1 MRRNQAVGIAI
12 GVVLAGILTLAPA
25 KAFEV
30 KESKCERRLL
40 FPADALFEF
49 GKAKLTPAAE
59 QQLGEAGPKIATT
72 GKHRVVI
79 EGHTDSVGK
88 PLYNHRLS
96 LRRATSVR
104 QWLASHD
111 FVDDHAAVRGFGET
125 HPIAPNRKPDGS
137 DDPEGRAKNRRVEI
151 VIDLC
156 H

>member
-1 MRRNQAVGIAI
+1 LLVGFLSVA
-12 GVVLAGILTLAPA
+12 AAA
-25 KAFEV
+25 AFEL
-30 KESKCERRLL
+30 KESRCERRLL

-59 QQLGEAGPKIATT
+59 QQLGEAGPRIATT

-88 PLYNHRLS
+88 PQYNQRLS
-96 LRRATSVR
+96 LRRAQSVR
-104 QWLASHD
+104 RWLASHD
-111 FVDDHAAVRGFGET
+111 FVDAHAAVRGLGEK

>member
-1 MRRNQAVGIAI
+1 MASNGTLGV
-12 GVVLAGILTLAPA
+12 GVVAVLVTFLSAAPA
-25 KAFEV
+25 AAFEL

-40 FPADALFEF
+40 FPSDALFEF

-59 QQLGEAGPKIATT
+59 QQLGEAGPRLATT

-88 PLYNHRLS
+88 PQFNHRLS
-96 LRRATSVR
+96 VQRAQSVR
-104 QWLASHD
+104 RWLKEND
-111 FVDDHAAVRGFGET
+111 FVEDRAVARGFGEKR
-125 HPIAPNRKPDGS
+125 PIAPNQKPDGS

-156 H
+156 K